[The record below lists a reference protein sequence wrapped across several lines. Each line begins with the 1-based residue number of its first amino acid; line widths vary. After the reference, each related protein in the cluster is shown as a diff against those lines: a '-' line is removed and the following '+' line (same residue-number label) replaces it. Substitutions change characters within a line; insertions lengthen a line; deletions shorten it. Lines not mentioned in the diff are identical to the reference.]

1 MSAEWKITFESW
13 KDMNSIKPPFRET
26 KEKCGQTCFWCYY
39 LLFLFGNFFDRKSPC
54 DLLFLSNLSI
64 IIILFDI
71 CQFLFYIVLWQIVIF
86 ATLVLMWKRVISCV
100 CVHFHLDGE
109 ANLEQ
114 VGDVMAVAGLLKLFL
129 VRRE

>member
-1 MSAEWKITFESW
+1 MENNLWILKRYEFYQASISW
-13 KDMNSIKPPFRET
+13 DKREMWPDMFLM
-26 KEKCGQTCFWCYY
+26 
-39 LLFLFGNFFDRKSPC
+39 LLFIVLIWKFFDRKSPC

-64 IIILFDI
+64 IVILFDI
-71 CQFLFYIVLWQIVIF
+71 CQFFFYIVLWQIVIF